1 MSKISLNVEHKI
13 IEVQQHSHGA
23 DSITF
28 IFDRYTDNL
37 IDLSL
42 LKSKIIL
49 DTYNVIISG
58 LNKFLVQEYT
68 STNVKLTWV
77 FDKNITTDVG
87 EYNFQIV
94 FVDNNDDI
102 KLYTEV
108 GKLKVKDSLDIESV
122 MFEKNIT
129 LFQQWEDKMEN
140 LADSLNAARNHGSL
154 LTGTN
159 LNTLNTNKYSGI
171 YALDKTYTN
180 MPSAITF
187 GVLKVT
193 VVGTYVLQELFS
205 NSRYFTR
212 MYVNSTWSTWT
223 EH

>member
-1 MSKISLNVEHKI
+1 MSKISLNVEHKL

-42 LKSKIIL
+42 LKSKIVL

-58 LNKFLVQEYT
+58 LNNYLIQEYT

-87 EYNFQIV
+87 EYSFQII

-108 GKLKVKDSLDIESV
+108 GKLKVKDSLDIETV
-122 MFEKNIT
+122 MFEKNIS
-129 LFQQWEDKMEN
+129 LFQQWEDNMEN
-140 LADSLNAARNHGSL
+140 LADSLKSARTHGSL
-154 LTGTN
+154 LIGTD
-159 LNTLNTNKYSGI
+159 LNTLNMDKYCGI
-171 YALDKTYTN
+171 YALDKTYIN
-180 MPSAITF
+180 MPNGITF
-187 GVLKVT
+187 GVLRVA

-205 NSRYFTR
+205 NSKYFTR